1 MECLAFFCGA
11 FCVGLAWM
19 LCARFGGRAWIAKAL
34 IHSMGDSEKHEVY
47 LYVQGLVKRN
57 DWYDDDD
64 DGQSSHWTMVSQ
76 PSPVKSS
83 HNTNGYFLSLQSGR
97 SQRVTGEPK
106 DCPHFHK
113 TRKGS
118 NHFQKRVRCKDCGK
132 LLSVE
137 PTAAAHKNGSAGQK
151 PSWSKMKWSML
162 LSLRYTTV
170 WYDWFAWKKSHL
182 GPGLFLEQKMLKLKA
197 FTSWIYTKKSCPP
210 TSRRPFVEI
219 AGCSETRL
227 FPQSKSIA

>member
-1 MECLAFFCGA
+1 M
-11 FCVGLAWM
+11 GLAWM

-137 PTAAAHKNGSAGQK
+137 PTAAAHGQCCF
-151 PSWSKMKWSML
+151 PCGTL
-162 LSLRYTTV
+162 LSDMTDLHG
-170 WYDWFAWKKSHL
+170 KKSHL

-197 FTSWIYTKKSCPP
+197 FTS
-210 TSRRPFVEI
+210 
-219 AGCSETRL
+219 
-227 FPQSKSIA
+227 